1 MIVISLTSSMNDVNK
16 NSIMNEK
23 ENNLP
28 FDKVSFMFELEI
40 LMSSCP
46 FVDKFIAIFKGQKFR
61 KIVVILETN
70 IH

>member
-46 FVDKFIAIFKGQKFR
+46 FVDKFIAIFKG
-61 KIVVILETN
+61 
-70 IH
+70 